1 MNTRI
6 KCGRNDLSGLPTL
19 VRLRTETGQNIAA
32 VWLLTGDDVQG
43 FAQRHQREVVEGTF
57 HESMV

>member
-43 FAQRHQREVVEGTF
+43 FAQQEVAEGT
-57 HESMV
+57 